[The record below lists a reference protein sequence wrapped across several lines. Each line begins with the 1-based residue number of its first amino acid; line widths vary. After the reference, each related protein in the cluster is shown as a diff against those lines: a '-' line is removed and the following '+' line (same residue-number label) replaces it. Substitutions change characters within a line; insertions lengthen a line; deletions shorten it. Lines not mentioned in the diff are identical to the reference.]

1 MNKSKSDAGSPLQ
14 PDTTGAQIL
23 WFLTQE
29 LKRDTEE
36 TRSRIEKVALSQ
48 IRQLLNY
55 EQETKTLQDLYVQL
69 KNLKSVVQ
77 SDIEMIEADS
87 GKAKARIPE
96 NRLPEL
102 MSLLTHLNEATQ
114 RLSRVQSLIEE
125 NFKRLASRF
134 LGSFMQSR
142 NELPQLLIELR
153 VNLEELRNVVE
164 RALAT
169 LGSGTEK
176 LDPVIVAKFKNDFL
190 KDLNKVIDSMR
201 ASDVDALSKQLLS
214 QLTEARR
221 ARTSLINRNSRVKAI
236 LRVVEADKGKEDSLL
251 TFHIG
256 EDRNR
261 LNEWLENAFKAFQK
275 ERKGTSIDVLGG
287 AFKKEWDVFTKKAL
301 FPASSP
307 SDFTSAHEKR
317 IFDFFSKSKKWS
329 ADPKFF
335 DFVKSE
341 FENQLRKRPDFV
353 HESGTQLEIKQS
365 RKPGA
370 MRMRAESPTTMSF
383 IFTFPARLTSKASE
397 IEFKLLRSS
406 QTMPDIGVVEV
417 SSVTLDSGDFEITV
431 RFPMSESFE
440 SVEKFK
446 ALMTNVVDELL

>member
-29 LKRDTEE
+29 LRRDTEE

-102 MSLLTHLNEATQ
+102 MSLLTHLNEAIQ

-164 RALAT
+164 RALA
-169 LGSGTEK
+169 
-176 LDPVIVAKFKNDFL
+176 
-190 KDLNKVIDSMR
+190 
-201 ASDVDALSKQLLS
+201 
-214 QLTEARR
+214 
-221 ARTSLINRNSRVKAI
+221 
-236 LRVVEADKGKEDSLL
+236 
-251 TFHIG
+251 
-256 EDRNR
+256 
-261 LNEWLENAFKAFQK
+261 
-275 ERKGTSIDVLGG
+275 
-287 AFKKEWDVFTKKAL
+287 
-301 FPASSP
+301 
-307 SDFTSAHEKR
+307 
-317 IFDFFSKSKKWS
+317 
-329 ADPKFF
+329 
-335 DFVKSE
+335 
-341 FENQLRKRPDFV
+341 
-353 HESGTQLEIKQS
+353 
-365 RKPGA
+365 
-370 MRMRAESPTTMSF
+370 
-383 IFTFPARLTSKASE
+383 
-397 IEFKLLRSS
+397 
-406 QTMPDIGVVEV
+406 
-417 SSVTLDSGDFEITV
+417 
-431 RFPMSESFE
+431 
-440 SVEKFK
+440 
-446 ALMTNVVDELL
+446 